1 MAIEPLQFPPL
12 ILSLED
18 TVDWPLPPS
27 AWRQA
32 APLRDPVHPCKVETT
47 SGTIVEGGMVGLD
60 LTTGILTLRL
70 QEGAPAVKV
79 AFGNFRRLTLTT
91 PLKAADDTF
100 ESFEPIPAAAQEREY
115 RLEWADAT
123 HAPTVGR
130 SAAYVEKAE
139 GLFLFTP
146 AGDERSVL
154 RVFVPRAAY
163 MTCTF
168 GQSAEEV
175 AISRW
180 FSDPDKLLLAIKRQE
195 SMPVLPLGQ
204 SLLELG
210 MITQAQLHN
219 ALATQPSHLPLG
231 EWLVTSLVITR
242 ADLNTALAHKMGYPV
257 VNLARFPID
266 PLAAKKVSL
275 RVAISTRALPLM
287 IDGRRLIVAVDKP
300 SRTVKLRSMQVAAEM
315 TLVPVLASKGNILA
329 ALQRLSE
336 HGIWLEN
343 VSMAFFPT
351 TN

>member
-32 APLRDPVHPCKVETT
+32 APLKDPVHPCKVETT
-47 SGTIVEGGMVGLD
+47 SGTVVEGAMVGLD

-115 RLEWADAT
+115 RLEWAYAT
-123 HAPTVGR
+123 HAPTAGR

-175 AISRW
+175 A
-180 FSDPDKLLLAIKRQE
+180 
-195 SMPVLPLGQ
+195 MPSAYEVTADQVRAWTFLGWR
-204 SLLELG
+204 SLLDADKYLRRSSPWE
-210 MITQAQLHN
+210 AHNRLHD
-219 ALATQPSHLPLG
+219 ARQHIWALWATARRTAYPQHGLSQVLDQDPPTLPQGIEATVCGLDLEDLRATVLATAAVLHDVSTAAAQRCAATLPT
-231 EWLVTSLVITR
+231 E
-242 ADLNTALAHKMGYPV
+242 
-257 VNLARFPID
+257 
-266 PLAAKKVSL
+266 LAAYI
-275 RVAISTRALPLM
+275 RP
-287 IDGRRLIVAVDKP
+287 
-300 SRTVKLRSMQVAAEM
+300 
-315 TLVPVLASKGNILA
+315 ILSA
-329 ALQRLSE
+329 
-336 HGIWLEN
+336 G
-343 VSMAFFPT
+343 
-351 TN
+351 